1 MNIAVQ
7 QLWCLM
13 SDSLSGICIRVVFA
27 FGAMATVCVWG
38 GWEAGDKEMDQ
49 QLSQYGG
56 VMFHC
61 DFIGMKRRGSLVFL
75 L

>member
-1 MNIAVQ
+1 MAFAYEWSLHLVPWQ
-7 QLWCLM
+7 QFVY
-13 SDSLSGICIRVVFA
+13 GV
-27 FGAMATVCVWG
+27 G
-38 GWEAGDKEMDQ
+38 GRQVDKEMDQ

>member
-1 MNIAVQ
+1 M
-7 QLWCLM
+7 
-13 SDSLSGICIRVVFA
+13 VFA

-38 GWEAGDKEMDQ
+38 GRQVDKEMDQ